1 MNTWAKIRGAY
12 VLSRRNIARIIAA
25 IAAAILSFHT
35 ATTTLSPADE
45 ALNRRAFSALD
56 SVHHI
61 EESLPATESRV
72 AVSDHVF
79 GELSELFF
87 AFRHILLGAS
97 APARPRLSRPNGS
110 IASSQQPATKADL
123 RAAVK
128 TILRGEDVNLSK
140 PGPQLTAAKR
150 RQIATAE
157 KYRKTHCG
165 CTLHNACIKSFVPE
179 TGGYASE
186 KSLYLAMLR
195 ANLS

>member
-1 MNTWAKIRGAY
+1 MTNTWAKIRGAY

-87 AFRHILLGAS
+87 AFRHLLPGAS
-97 APARPRLSRPNGS
+97 APTMPRLSRLNGS
-110 IASSQQPATKADL
+110 IVSSQRPATKADL

-140 PGPQLTAAKR
+140 PGPRLTQAKR
-150 RQIATAE
+150 KQISAAE

-165 CTLHNACIKSFVPE
+165 CTLHNACLRSFVFE
-179 TGGYASE
+179 KGGYSSG
-186 KSLYLAMLR
+186 KSLYRVMKR
-195 ANLS
+195 MNS

>member
-87 AFRHILLGAS
+87 AFRHLLPHRSGQRATRLLPTVNS
-97 APARPRLSRPNGS
+97 TPRRYSTRKTISVAKAAEITGLGTTTIKRLDRDPKNTNYPGRNSTPHMLAAWARLYRQSKLAVGEV
-110 IASSQQPATKADL
+110 
-123 RAAVK
+123 RAANRPC
-128 TILRGEDVNLSK
+128 LGY
-140 PGPQLTAAKR
+140 R
-150 RQIATAE
+150 RT
-157 KYRKTHCG
+157 
-165 CTLHNACIKSFVPE
+165 
-179 TGGYASE
+179 
-186 KSLYLAMLR
+186 
-195 ANLS
+195 

>member
-35 ATTTLSPADE
+35 ATTTLSPTDE
-45 ALNRRAFSALD
+45 ALKHRTSDAMCRILN
-56 SVHHI
+56 I

-79 GELSELFF
+79 GELSELFLT
-87 AFRHILLGAS
+87 FRHLLPGAS
-97 APARPRLSRPNGS
+97 GPTMPRLSRPNGS
-110 IASSQQPATKADL
+110 IASSQRPATKADL

-128 TILRGEDVNLSK
+128 TILRGEDVNLPK
-140 PGPQLTAAKR
+140 PGPRLTAAKR
-150 RQIATAE
+150 RQIAAAE

-165 CTLHNACIKSFVPE
+165 CTLHNACLRSFTALP
-179 TGGYASE
+179 GGYASG
-186 KSLYLAMLR
+186 KSLYRVMKR
-195 ANLS
+195 KNN